1 MAKNNRAVKSIAVFG
16 GSRVARESER
26 YAEAYHVGALL
37 AQAGFTLINGGY
49 AGTMEASA
57 KGAREAGGRVV
68 GVTSTLFEQNVM
80 NEFVDEEIPTD
91 DLYNRIRELI
101 VHGDGYIVLR
111 GNIGTLA
118 ELQMV
123 WNVAS
128 LEREFNRP
136 IVLLGEA
143 WRSVIRAYE
152 EHLGIGTEQTRYL
165 QFASTPEE
173 CITLLR
179 RTFDGASDP
188 ESGHPVPPAPSDA

>member
-1 MAKNNRAVKSIAVFG
+1 MAKNNQVKSVAVFG
-16 GSRVARESER
+16 GSRVARGSVR

-91 DLYNRIRELI
+91 DLYNRIRELV
-101 VHGDGYIVLR
+101 VHGDGYIILR

-128 LEREFNRP
+128 LERGFDRP
-136 IVLLGEA
+136 IVLLGEV
-143 WRSVIRAYE
+143 WRGVIRCYE
-152 EHLGIGTEQTRYL
+152 EYLGIGPEQTRYL
-165 QFASTPEE
+165 QFAATPEE
-173 CITLLR
+173 CIELLQR
-179 RTFDGASDP
+179 SFDNASDP
-188 ESGHPVPPAPSDA
+188 ESKHPLPPAPSP